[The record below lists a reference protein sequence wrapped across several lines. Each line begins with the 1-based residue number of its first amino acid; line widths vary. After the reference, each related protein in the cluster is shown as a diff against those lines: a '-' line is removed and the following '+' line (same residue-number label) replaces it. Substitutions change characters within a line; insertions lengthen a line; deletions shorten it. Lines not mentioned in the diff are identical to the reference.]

1 MQIQGFAVMVTEK
14 DIKIVPDNVYF
25 RCESKGDSTQTIG
38 ITYKNL
44 NNVLDLKVPLSVLS
58 YKTKQKVIAR
68 IEYVWIM

>member
-1 MQIQGFAVMVTEK
+1 MFR
-14 DIKIVPDNVYF
+14 KIIHLILLISKSEYF
-25 RCESKGDSTQTIG
+25 RCDSKGDSTQTIE

-58 YKTKQKVIAR
+58 YKTKQNVIAR

>member
-1 MQIQGFAVMVTEK
+1 MLHENLCQQ
-14 DIKIVPDNVYF
+14 DYF
-25 RCESKGDSTQTIG
+25 RCESKGDSTQAIG

-44 NNVLDLKVPLSVLS
+44 NYVLNLKVPLSMLS